1 MLSKNRD
8 ETMKISVLK
17 EIYAR
22 VTVRQ
27 KRRSVHYNSLK
38 EISGFAQIEKEKR
51 WAIFL
56 IMGDKDE
63 KASLIK

>member
-38 EISGFAQIEKEKR
+38 EISGFAPNKR

-63 KASLIK
+63 KALIK